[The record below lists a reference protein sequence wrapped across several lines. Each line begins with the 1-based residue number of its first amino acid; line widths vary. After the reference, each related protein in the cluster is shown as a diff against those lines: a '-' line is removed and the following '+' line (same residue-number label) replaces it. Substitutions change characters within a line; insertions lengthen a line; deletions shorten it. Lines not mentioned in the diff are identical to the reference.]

1 MNDKEL
7 IVRKVTTSFI
17 EKIFKY
23 YGCDINHDDVKS
35 VLYNE
40 RGVKNNLEEQIK
52 SYFDA
57 YMYLLNNSKNTLTN
71 SVLKTFF
78 YILKKEIIDE
88 SLIQEM
94 VKSLYYLNEY
104 APIEKAVEFHLKVRE
119 LLKNDSKLNEL
130 IIPLMMLNYVL
141 VKNNI
146 PSIKLSIMKLKEYE
160 SISSKEE
167 VFKFF
172 LELIKNYNFISK
184 KYINNLKPI
193 TLKEIMNEILMDKE
207 MLVNK
212 YSVKTLLIH
221 GSFAKGCER
230 IDSDI
235 DVVVKL
241 NMDLLYEQRANVI
254 KELKEYY
261 TNKFNRFVDIQEAN
275 MYLDDTFLKEDND
288 IKIIINKGEN

>member
-7 IVRKVTTSFI
+7 IVRKVTSSFI
-17 EKIFKY
+17 EKVFKY
-23 YGCDINHDDVKS
+23 CGYDINHNDIKALLYDEECVKT
-35 VLYNE
+35 
-40 RGVKNNLEEQIK
+40 NLDEQVK

-57 YMYLLNNSKNTLTN
+57 YMYLLNNSKSNLNHALLSKYFFILNKEVDEDLISKMVN
-71 SVLKTFF
+71 SF
-78 YILKKEIIDE
+78 
-88 SLIQEM
+88 
-94 VKSLYYLNEY
+94 YYLSEY
-104 APIEKAVEFHLKVRE
+104 APIEKAVEFHLMVRE
-119 LLKNDSKLNEL
+119 LFNNDSKLNEL

-160 SISSKEE
+160 SISSKEGL
-167 VFKFF
+167 FKFF
-172 LELIKNYNFISK
+172 IELIKNYDFISK
-184 KYINNLKPI
+184 NYLKNLKLI
-193 TLKEIMNEILMDKE
+193 SLKEIIDVFLKDKE
-207 MLVNK
+207 MLKNK

-241 NMDLLYEQRANVI
+241 NMDLLYEQRINVI

-261 TNKFNRFVDIQEAN
+261 TNKFKRFVDIKEAN
-275 MYLDDTFLKEDND
+275 MYLDDTFLKEDNE
-288 IKIIINKGEN
+288 IKIIINEGEK

>member
-7 IVRKVTTSFI
+7 IVRKVTSSFI

-23 YGCDINHDDVKS
+23 CDYDINHNDVKAL
-35 VLYNE
+35 LYDE
-40 RGVKNNLEEQIK
+40 GCAKTNLDEQVK

-57 YMYLLNNSKNTLTN
+57 YMYLLNNSKSNLNHALLSKYFFILNKEVDEDLISKMVN
-71 SVLKTFF
+71 SF
-78 YILKKEIIDE
+78 
-88 SLIQEM
+88 
-94 VKSLYYLNEY
+94 YYLSEY
-104 APIEKAVEFHLKVRE
+104 APIEKAVEFHLMVRE
-119 LLKNDSKLNEL
+119 LFNNDSKLNEL

-160 SISSKEE
+160 SISSKEGL
-167 VFKFF
+167 FKFF
-172 LELIKNYNFISK
+172 IELIKNYDFISK
-184 KYINNLKPI
+184 NYLKNLKPI
-193 TLKEIMNEILMDKE
+193 SLKEIIDVFLKDKE
-207 MLVNK
+207 MLKNK

-235 DVVVKL
+235 DVVVRL
-241 NMDLLYEQRANVI
+241 NMDLLYEQRINVI

-261 TNKFNRFVDIQEAN
+261 TNKFKRFVDIKEAN
-275 MYLDDTFLKEDND
+275 MYLDDAFLKEDNE
-288 IKIIINKGEN
+288 IKIIINEGEK